1 MYKHIITLALVA
13 FSIGTYAQTAD
24 EVIQQSIDAVGGKNW
39 EKVSSLKYSANLEQG
54 GMKIPLEVVSMRDG
68 RTYTKISVQGME
80 MIQGAFDGNVMWST
94 SFMTQKPEKS
104 TAEDT
109 ENFKRTIK
117 DFPNALF
124 SYKKADYKAS
134 LEGEE
139 TVDGVVCHKIKM
151 DKKTELV
158 DGVEVPNIEY
168 YFIDKDSKALIMTE
182 TEITSGEMK
191 GVIAQTKYSD
201 YQEVNGVY
209 IAFSQSMG
217 IKDGES
223 QGITFE
229 KVEANPT
236 IDENTFM
243 YKGE

>member
-1 MYKHIITLALVA
+1 
-13 FSIGTYAQTAD
+13 
-24 EVIQQSIDAVGGKNW
+24 
-39 EKVSSLKYSANLEQG
+39 
-54 GMKIPLEVVSMRDG
+54 
-68 RTYTKISVQGME
+68 
-80 MIQGAFDGNVMWST
+80 
-94 SFMTQKPEKS
+94 
-104 TAEDT
+104 
-109 ENFKRTIK
+109 
-117 DFPNALF
+117 
-124 SYKKADYKAS
+124 
-134 LEGEE
+134 
-139 TVDGVVCHKIKM
+139 
-151 DKKTELV
+151 
-158 DGVEVPNIEY
+158 VPNIEY